1 MNRTL
6 MIGGLILAAG
16 LAGCGKVGPLE
27 RPGPMFGGPRAASED
42 ADKGER
48 VDPTRP
54 VDTVDPRD
62 RDRSTDPTP
71 PRANPIQGSGQN
83 PAGAG
88 PRTAFP
94 DPYMNPRR

>member
-1 MNRTL
+1 MTRTL

-27 RPGPMFGGPRAASED
+27 RPGPMFGGPRPATESE
-42 ADKGER
+42 GTQR
-48 VDPTRP
+48 TDPTRP

-71 PRANPIQGSGQN
+71 QRSNPIPGSGQN
-83 PAGAG
+83 PAAG
-88 PRTAFP
+88 GPQTAFP

>member
-1 MNRTL
+1 MTRTL
-6 MIGGLILAAG
+6 MIAGLMLAAG

-27 RPGPMFGGPRAASED
+27 RPGPMFGGPRPAAE
-42 ADKGER
+42 ADKPDR
-48 VDPTRP
+48 VDTTRP

-71 PRANPIQGSGQN
+71 QRANPIPGSGQN